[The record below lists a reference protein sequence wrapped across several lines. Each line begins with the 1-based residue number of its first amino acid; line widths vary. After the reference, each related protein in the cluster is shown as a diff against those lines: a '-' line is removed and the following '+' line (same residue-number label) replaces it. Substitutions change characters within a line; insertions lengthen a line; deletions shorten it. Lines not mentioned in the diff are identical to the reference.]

1 MKVGKL
7 FLLGVLPFALAL
19 SSCGQTPSP
28 KENKLHDAYEF
39 SRIETSTGQGTDV
52 VLNQYSNSYMEFD
65 HGMLD
70 VVGDEYYRFTY
81 TVSMEY
87 GGMSIVQVYEEF
99 GNFDG
104 PGYSDGSFYFNVFK
118 KFTLVNGVRTSAE
131 STNKL
136 SYELDGDSL
145 RVKVTNGNF
154 VVGTFLM
161 DSVTKRVP
169 TYASDFN
176 FFAKI
181 YLDSSYYSND
191 YLDKYVASKA
201 YVNETDFYFTY
212 RQGGYIY
219 KEVGIITE
227 NVLNPDRGSAELPIY
242 EVQIVKLIKYQN
254 DKQVSEESVLL
265 TRGYEERTDDIG
277 RKNITVFVNYGTGNS
292 ELIDYSE
299 NKSPVIPPKPERI

>member
-1 MKVGKL
+1 MKVSKL
-7 FLLGVLPFALAL
+7 FLLGVLPFILAL
-19 SSCGQTPSP
+19 SSCGQTGSP
-28 KENKLHDAYEF
+28 KVNKLHDAYEF
-39 SRIETSTGQGTDV
+39 SRIETSNGEGTDV

-65 HGMLD
+65 QGTLD
-70 VVGDEYYRFTY
+70 EHGDEYYRFTY

-161 DSVTKRVP
+161 DSVTKKVP

-176 FFAKI
+176 FFARI
-181 YLDSSYYSND
+181 NLDSTYYSND
-191 YLDKYVASKA
+191 YFDKYVASKA
-201 YVNETDFYFTY
+201 YFNETDFYFTY
-212 RQGGYIY
+212 RQGGYIC
-219 KEVGIITE
+219 KEVGIITD

-242 EVQIVKLIKYQN
+242 EIQIVKLIKYQN
-254 DKQVSEESVLL
+254 DVQVSEESVLL
-265 TRGYEERTDDIG
+265 SRGYEEWTNSLG
-277 RKNITVFVNYGTGNS
+277 RKIVTVFVNYGGENP
-292 ELIDYSE
+292 ENIGYSE
-299 NKSPVIPPKPERI
+299 NKTFEPSVKPELL